1 MIMMKLRPSN
11 FIIHLFQWLTTL
23 FFTQS
28 NMHAHRHRATELSHP
43 RHLIYPLDTVT
54 VYSPQGLFPW
64 VDLPFP
70 FPFSSRILK
79 TVLEA
84 LSRPVGDSFFRLL
97 YQLSNSFSVFF
108 FVNNFGNKKNYLFTL
123 FIALS
128 MQNGL
133 NHWCAEYITCSQR
146 RCLWRW
152 TYAMVLSCD
161 INYCFVNKNW
171 N

>member
-108 FVNNFGNKKNYLFTL
+108 FVNNFGNKKLFVHFIYCSINAKWVKSLMCRIYYLFTTQVFVKMNL
-123 FIALS
+123 CYGP
-128 MQNGL
+128 Q
-133 NHWCAEYITCSQR
+133 
-146 RCLWRW
+146 LW
-152 TYAMVLSCD
+152 Y
-161 INYCFVNKNW
+161 
-171 N
+171 